1 MSTNIYFEE
10 RAIKK
15 TQNLIFLKVCYFVMG
30 SSIDMNVGVFTETS
44 FGFLKSV
51 VFQLFPKYSQSYAN
65 FNVKSRPKLNSPWKI
80 GCLSVFHLNV
90 IVELYNSSF
99 TMGLVNFMTFNV
111 LKILENLF
119 SMENFTNAK
128 NCWYKQNLLVWE
140 QDISKR

>member
-15 TQNLIFLKVCYFVMG
+15 TQNLIFLKVRYFVMG

-65 FNVKSRPKLNSPWKI
+65 FNVLMSKVGQNS
-80 GCLSVFHLNV
+80 
-90 IVELYNSSF
+90 
-99 TMGLVNFMTFNV
+99 TA
-111 LKILENLF
+111 LE
-119 SMENFTNAK
+119 K
-128 NCWYKQNLLVWE
+128 
-140 QDISKR
+140 